1 MMDDTKVK
9 SLSIHLYPTGFEASD
24 GTICAIKIVPLVG
37 EPRSMQV
44 GIPLGDNLE
53 DVLDR
58 MYEAVKSAL
67 VEQIEKDNGHENTP
81 TNH

>member
-1 MMDDTKVK
+1 MDYKIKT
-9 SLSIHLYPTGFEASD
+9 LSIYLYPTDFEGND
-24 GTICAIKIVPLVG
+24 GTICAIKIAPEEG
-37 EPRSMQV
+37 EPISRQV
-44 GIPLGDNLE
+44 GIPLEDSLE

-58 MYEAVKSAL
+58 MYEAIKSAL